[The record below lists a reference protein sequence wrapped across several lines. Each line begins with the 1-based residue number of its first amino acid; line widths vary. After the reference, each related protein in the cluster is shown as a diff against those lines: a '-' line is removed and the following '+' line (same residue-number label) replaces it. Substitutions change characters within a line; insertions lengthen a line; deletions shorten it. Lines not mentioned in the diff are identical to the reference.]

1 MVIYAGNERG
11 DIVATRLSPSEL
23 ATLCGEAQGPVP
35 CQRRPNHNPY
45 RHVRVKLTPQN
56 ANISLRAAFRAQ
68 RQETAGKQEMEVAGG
83 CDASRFVMSEA
94 NICASGI
101 ITSTACIVENWRH
114 VLWLRYFRQGFHSPR
129 RNLTAFVSPTRF
141 DDRLTRDGVT
151 IDGDTYNFAVP
162 SSNFHTAWRA
172 HSAAVSS
179 VSWIDSPASLL
190 STSADGLAK
199 IWTPDGNTLLGQV
212 GVTLY
217 R

>member
-1 MVIYAGNERG
+1 M
-11 DIVATRLSPSEL
+11 L
-23 ATLCGEAQGPVP
+23 
-35 CQRRPNHNPY
+35 
-45 RHVRVKLTPQN
+45 
-56 ANISLRAAFRAQ
+56 
-68 RQETAGKQEMEVAGG
+68 
-83 CDASRFVMSEA
+83 
-94 NICASGI
+94 CASSKTGNMVFGFSFFAKNFTLHAAI
-101 ITSTACIVENWRH
+101 SRH
-114 VLWLRYFRQGFHSPR
+114 LSLPLGR
-129 RNLTAFVSPTRF
+129 SPTRF
-141 DDRLTRDGVT
+141 DNRPTKDGLTTG
-151 IDGDTYNFAVP
+151 GDTYNFAVP